1 MSKPAQQKY
10 MEVSYDEMFKICI
23 SSYIHCVNGTIN
35 NPKVPKTDYVV
46 STCFA
51 NSMILFYWLIL
62 NDKNPNALQAY
73 RLKNHKDFK
82 CPMLFVPLFENG
94 KEIYYYPISL
104 ETKPN
109 ISKSFSGKKDNKK
122 IVEIDCEELE
132 FENVLYRYPKIES
145 AKDLEK
151 FAENESMTLEELAI
165 FLIRKMYTGQNT
177 KEFNF
182 ARCFLGYALV
192 ILQNFY
198 EKNYSEVEIQI
209 KYLYF
214 FMFLFFFDDISN
226 IYGQELIDKFINE
239 YLSIINICFSVKID
253 FNSNNT
259 LKEIFLI
266 IANKLKENADE
277 YNFFSA
283 FQYLFGEAPNLFS
296 DDESKDDNLKEI
308 HERFLYRFE
317 RSYEAYR
324 GYIGIN

>member
-1 MSKPAQQKY
+1 

-23 SSYIHCVNGTIN
+23 SNYIYCVDGTIN
-35 NPKVPKTDYVV
+35 NPKVAKTDYVV

-94 KEIYYYPISL
+94 KNIYYYPISL

-122 IVEIDCEELE
+122 IVEIDCEKLE
-132 FENVLYRYPKIES
+132 FEKVLYKYPIIKS

-151 FAENESMTLEELAI
+151 FAENESMPLEKLAI
-165 FLIRKMYTGQNT
+165 LLIQKMYTGKNT

-182 ARCFLGYALV
+182 ARFFLGYALV
-192 ILQNFY
+192 ILQNIY
-198 EKNYSEVEIQI
+198 EKNFSEVEKQI

-226 IYGQELIDKFINE
+226 VYGQELIDKFINE
-239 YLSIINICFSVKID
+239 YLSIINICFSIEID
-253 FNSNNT
+253 FNSNHT
-259 LKEIFLI
+259 LQEIFLL
-266 IANKLKENADE
+266 IANKLKENPDE

-283 FQYLFGEAPNLFS
+283 FQYLFAEAPHLFS
-296 DDESKDDNLKEI
+296 NKESSDDNMREI

-317 RSYEAYR
+317 RSSEAFKKYK
-324 GYIGIN
+324 GIK